1 MISEDRLRQAVRDA
15 GALLDQSL
23 PDPDQCHHTFS
34 PAFLNRMEALLRRR
48 KRAPVYRVLKGVA
61 CYTTAVMA
69 FSGASSLIS
78 PNVSVSTE
86 IGRAHV

>member
-34 PAFLNRMEALLRRR
+34 PAFLNRMEA
-48 KRAPVYRVLKGVA
+48 VS
-61 CYTTAVMA
+61 YTHLTLPTKA
-69 FSGASSLIS
+69 
-78 PNVSVSTE
+78 
-86 IGRAHV
+86 